1 MVPDNEQENYELFR
15 DALSSTLVQNIALNT
30 PKERRR
36 AKGRQKN
43 DKRRDTVAEKTKGS
57 RSENAEDNSAH
68 NDAEDLAE
76 FIDYLSSEIFPSLP
90 STLRT
95 LSYANIQDEPSLSE
109 TYSVPLTLTDT
120 ENLLITLPPSVS
132 ESLSTYA
139 LIPNIDSL
147 PNLLAPVLESY
158 ITTAS
163 TPPPLDRT
171 SVAQASECEICG
183 REHVGLSYHHLI
195 PRSVHAKVL
204 KRGWHKEWE
213 LSKVAWLCRAC
224 HSFVHKIESNES
236 LAREWFTIERLAE
249 RDDVKKWVQ
258 WVGRVRWKAR

>member
-1 MVPDNEQENYELFR
+1 MIPTNEQENYELFR
-15 DALSSTLVQNIALNT
+15 DALSSTLLQNMALDT

-36 AKGRQKN
+36 AKGRQNN
-43 DKRRDTVAEKTKGS
+43 DRSRIALEAKEKTL
-57 RSENAEDNSAH
+57 RSENAEDSLGSS
-68 NDAEDLAE
+68 DAEDLAE
-76 FIDYLSSEIFPSLP
+76 FIDYLSSEIFSSLP
-90 STLRT
+90 TTLRT
-95 LSYANIQDEPSLSE
+95 LSYANIQDDPSLSD

-120 ENLLITLPPSVS
+120 ENLLTTLPPSVS

-139 LIPNIDSL
+139 LIPNTDSL

-158 ITTAS
+158 ITAVS

-171 SVAQASECEICG
+171 SAAQATECELCG

-249 RDDVKKWVQ
+249 REDVTKWIQ

>member
-1 MVPDNEQENYELFR
+1 MIPDDEQENYELFR
-15 DALSSTLVQNIALNT
+15 DALSSTILQNLALDT

-36 AKGRQKN
+36 AKGRPKN
-43 DKRRDTVAEKTKGS
+43 GKSRHTVALQAKAVGP
-57 RSENAEDNSAH
+57 ENMEDVVNS
-68 NDAEDLAE
+68 NDAEDLADFLE
-76 FIDYLSSEIFPSLP
+76 YLSSEIFPSLP
-90 STLRT
+90 TTLRS

-120 ENLLITLPPSVS
+120 ETLLTTLPPSVS

-139 LIPNIDSL
+139 LIPDTDSL
-147 PNLLAPVLESY
+147 ANLLAPILENY

-171 SVAQASECEICG
+171 SAAQATECELCG
-183 REHVGLSYHHLI
+183 RDHVGLSYHHLI

-236 LAREWFTIERLAE
+236 LAREWYTIEKLAE
-249 RDDVKKWVQ
+249 REDVKKWVQ